1 MSRGK
6 EGPLTLGQFEHE
18 VLMALFRLQGAAY
31 TVSVQDELKTRVGK
45 NPALGTISVTLSRL
59 ERRGLAES
67 ALGEANPR
75 RRGRPKRLY
84 QLTALGA
91 RALNQVH
98 AMHRRLWE
106 GLDRVPVGEG
116 EEG

>member
-6 EGPLTLGQFEHE
+6 EDPLTLGQFEHE
-18 VLMALFRLQGAAY
+18 VLMAVYRLRGEAY
-31 TVSVQDELKTRVGK
+31 TVSVQDELKSRLGK
-45 NPALGTISVTLSRL
+45 NPALGTISVALARL

-67 ALGEANPR
+67 ELEEATAG

-84 QLTALGA
+84 RLTGLGA

-98 AMHRRLWE
+98 AMHRKLWE
-106 GLDRVPVGEG
+106 GLERVPLQKG